1 MYAEFPSICRELIR
15 DAEERL
21 NNLVGLK
28 VKLIRNCE
36 FEISKN
42 SNQIKDKL
50 SAMIMNG
57 LQRNLMNMNKDDH
70 FQEPTTPF
78 HTQINRKKNIQGYLK
93 SSTLQ
98 KE

>member
-15 DAEERL
+15 DAEEKL

-42 SNQIKDKL
+42 SDQIKDKL

-70 FQEPTTPF
+70 LQEPTTPF
-78 HTQINRKKNIQGYLK
+78 QA
-93 SSTLQ
+93 
-98 KE
+98 

>member
-15 DAEERL
+15 DAEEKL

-42 SNQIKDKL
+42 SDQIKDKL

-57 LQRNLMNMNKDDH
+57 LQKTLMNMHNNDLN
-70 FQEPTTPF
+70 ETPTPF
-78 HTQINRKKNIQGYLK
+78 PT
-93 SSTLQ
+93 
-98 KE
+98 